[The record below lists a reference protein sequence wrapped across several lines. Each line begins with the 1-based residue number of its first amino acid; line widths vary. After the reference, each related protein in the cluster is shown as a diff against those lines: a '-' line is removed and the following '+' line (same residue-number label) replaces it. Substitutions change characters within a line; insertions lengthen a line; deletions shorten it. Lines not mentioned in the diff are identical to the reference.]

1 MKKKITLLIT
11 LLLFVSLLLS
21 ACQTTQTDDLSG
33 SGTLSAAQ
41 VDVVPEVSA
50 KIVAINVS
58 EGQTVREGDV
68 LIELNDEIISAQ
80 VNQAKASVQAAE
92 ATLEA
97 ARQQVIY
104 AQAQYDLA
112 VQGARYQT
120 AEQRGQAW
128 DNSVAED

>member
-58 EGQTVREGDV
+58 
-68 LIELNDEIISAQ
+68 
-80 VNQAKASVQAAE
+80 
-92 ATLEA
+92 
-97 ARQQVIY
+97 
-104 AQAQYDLA
+104 
-112 VQGARYQT
+112 
-120 AEQRGQAW
+120 
-128 DNSVAED
+128 